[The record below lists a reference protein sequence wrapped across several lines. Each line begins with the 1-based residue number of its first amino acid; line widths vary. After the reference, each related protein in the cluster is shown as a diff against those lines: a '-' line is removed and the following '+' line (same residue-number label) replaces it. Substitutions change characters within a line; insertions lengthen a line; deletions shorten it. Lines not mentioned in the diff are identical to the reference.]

1 MERVGIFLAGVAT
14 GWAVR
19 TTVDSSRALAVRVIS
34 SFYGVVDH
42 VGRAVGMEREH
53 MEDLLAE
60 ARAHYEHSQAGRRPR
75 APADGASQDGAPQNG
90 ASQNGRAAGAKPASW
105 SDGSRDRAA

>member
-60 ARAHYEHSQAGRRPR
+60 ARAHYENSQAARRPR
-75 APADGASQDGAPQNG
+75 APGDGASQNG
-90 ASQNGRAAGAKPASW
+90 ASQNGRKPGSW
-105 SDGSRDRAA
+105 SDGAPASPSAQDRAA